1 MKQSPTALI
10 IQLKINTSY
19 ETEPYSADHSRLTH
33 HMKQSPTALIIQLKI
48 IIWNRALQHWSF
60 KINTSYETEPYSA
73 DHSIK
78 D

>member
-1 MKQSPTALI
+1 MKQSLTALI
-10 IQLKINTSY
+10 IL
-19 ETEPYSADHSRLTH
+19 L
-33 HMKQSPTALIIQLKI
+33 
-48 IIWNRALQHWSF
+48 

>member
-1 MKQSPTALI
+1 MKQSPTVLI
-10 IQLKINTSY
+10 NQLKIKTSY
-19 ETEPYSADHSRLTH
+19 EFS
-33 HMKQSPTALIIQLKI
+33 
-48 IIWNRALQHWSF
+48 ALQHWSF

>member
-1 MKQSPTALI
+1 MKQSLTVLI
-10 IQLKINTSY
+10 IL
-19 ETEPYSADHSRLTH
+19 L
-33 HMKQSPTALIIQLKI
+33 
-48 IIWNRALQHWSF
+48 